1 MLAGAPQLLT
11 MSSESVRGRHE
22 LLARLAQATPGW
34 ATQLGAA
41 APPVLGAW
49 LAGRCGWQGGLAGSM
64 L

>member
-1 MLAGAPQLLT
+1 